1 MTVIITSAIIATGL
15 FYSSRPKTQP
25 SVFSAASSKIAAYA
39 YSPLSIEIPTS
50 DRRRLERASAI
61 SPPSTPPMLSPSASS
76 TSSFDDGNVL
86 AEILSSMA
94 NANSAR
100 RKSQEFFFPNQTA
113 FESAVPHVI
122 RAKDVVLKDHPHVEG
137 AYAEYEELYNAD
149 SLVTKDGRQMVRLL

>member
-39 YSPLSIEIPTS
+39 YTPLSIQIPTA
-50 DRRRLERASAI
+50 DRRRLERN

-76 TSSFDDGNVL
+76 TSSFDDGNPL

-100 RKSQEFFFPNQTA
+100 RKSQEYFFPNQTT
-113 FESAVPHVI
+113 FESAVPHVV

-137 AYAEYEELYNAD
+137 AYAEYDELYNAD
-149 SLVTKDGRQMVRLL
+149 SLVTKDGRHMVRLL